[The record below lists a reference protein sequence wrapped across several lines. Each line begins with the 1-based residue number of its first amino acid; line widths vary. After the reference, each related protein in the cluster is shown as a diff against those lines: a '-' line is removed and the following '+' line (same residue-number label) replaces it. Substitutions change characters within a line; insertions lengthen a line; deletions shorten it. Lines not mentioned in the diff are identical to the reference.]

1 MTLIRF
7 VTFLCFLLISPIS
20 FSENQ
25 DKNYQARLQD
35 VMKARKLMD
44 RKRERERDEIKD
56 LAQELAQEI
65 LIIDTHIDTPIQL
78 YIQQDKNGSYEDI
91 TKPSSLHFDFD
102 RAVSGGLNVPFFV
115 IFTPPSAEEKGTSF
129 KMAEELIQ
137 ILESI
142 MNKNPD
148 KFRLVKSPEEI
159 TNDKNIMQVVYG
171 MENGAPIE
179 SKLSN
184 IKLFSD
190 MGINYITLAHSKS
203 NHISDSSY
211 DENKNWGGLSP
222 FGREVVAEMNKQGVM
237 IDISHVSDAAFY
249 EVLRLTKTP
258 VIASHSSLRHFVPG
272 FERNVS
278 DDMLQELA
286 KNEGVIQICFGSE
299 FIAEKKKYP
308 KLVVTVQDVA
318 DHIDRVKNLVGIE
331 HVGIGSDYDGWRN
344 FPVGLEDTSSYPNLI
359 EELLKRNYSKE
370 EIKQIFGGNL
380 LRVWREVKKF
390 SES

>member
-1 MTLIRF
+1 MIILRTITLI
-7 VTFLCFLLISPIS
+7 CFLLISHLS
-20 FSENQ
+20 FTEYR

-44 RKRERERDEIKD
+44 KKRERDKINN
-56 LAQELAQEI
+56 LAQELAQEMI
-65 LIIDTHIDTPIQL
+65 IIDTHLDTPIQL
-78 YIQQDKNGSYEDI
+78 YMQQSKNGFYEDI
-91 TKPSSLHFDFD
+91 TKASSLHFDFD

-115 IFTPPSAEEKGTSF
+115 IFTPPSAEEKGTAF
-129 KMAEELIQ
+129 EMAKDLIQ
-137 ILESI
+137 ILEDI
-142 MNKNPD
+142 MNKHPS

-159 TNDKNIMQVVYG
+159 TNEKGVMQVVYG

-179 SKLSN
+179 NKLSN
-184 IKLFSD
+184 IKVFSD

-211 DENKNWGGLSP
+211 DSNKNWGGLSP
-222 FGREVVAEMNKQGVM
+222 FGRKVVAEMNKQGVM

-249 EVLRLTKTP
+249 EVLKLTKTP

-278 DDMLQELA
+278 DDMLRELA

-299 FIAEKKKYP
+299 FIAEKKKNP
-308 KLVVTVQDVA
+308 NLVVTVKDVA
-318 DHIDRVKNLVGIE
+318 DHIDRVKKLVGID

-344 FPVGLEDTSSYPNLI
+344 FPVGLQDTSTYPNLI
-359 EELLKRNYSKE
+359 KELLNRNYTKE
-370 EIKQIFGGNL
+370 EIEKIFGGNL

>member
-1 MTLIRF
+1 MNIYRILTLIS
-7 VTFLCFLLISPIS
+7 LLAIPHLS
-20 FSENQ
+20 FAEYRDN
-25 DKNYQARLQD
+25 NYQARLQD

-44 RKRERERDEIKD
+44 KKRERDKISD
-56 LAQELAQEI
+56 LAQELAQEMI
-65 LIIDTHIDTPIQL
+65 IIDTHLDTPIQL
-78 YIQQDKNGSYEDI
+78 YMQQDKNGSYEDI
-91 TKPSSLHFDFD
+91 TKKSSLHFDFD

-115 IFTPPSAEEKGTSF
+115 IFTPPSTEEKGTAF
-129 KMAEELIQ
+129 EMAKDLIE
-137 ILESI
+137 ILEDI
-142 MNKNPD
+142 MNKNPG

-159 TNDKNIMQVVYG
+159 TNEKNIMQVVYG

-190 MGINYITLAHSKS
+190 MGVNYITLAHSKS

-222 FGREVVAEMNKQGVM
+222 FGRKVVAEMNKQGVM

-249 EVLRLTKTP
+249 EVLKLTKTP

-278 DDMLQELA
+278 DDMLRELA
-286 KNEGVIQICFGSE
+286 KNGGVIQICFGSE

-308 KLVVTVQDVA
+308 NLVVTVKDVA
-318 DHIDRVKNLVGIE
+318 DHIDRVKKLVGID

-344 FPVGLEDTSSYPNLI
+344 FPVGLEDTSTYPNLI
-359 EELLKRNYSKE
+359 RELLNRDYTKE
-370 EIKQIFGGNL
+370 EIEKVFGGNL

-390 SES
+390 SKS

>member
-1 MTLIRF
+1 MIILRTITLI
-7 VTFLCFLLISPIS
+7 CFLLISHLS
-20 FSENQ
+20 FTEYR

-44 RKRERERDEIKD
+44 KKRERDKIND
-56 LAQELAQEI
+56 LAQELAQEMI
-65 LIIDTHIDTPIQL
+65 IIDTHLDTPIQL
-78 YIQQDKNGSYEDI
+78 YMQQSKNGFYEDI
-91 TKPSSLHFDFD
+91 TKASSLHFDFD

-115 IFTPPSAEEKGTSF
+115 IFTPPSAEEKGTAF
-129 KMAEELIQ
+129 EMAKDLIQ
-137 ILESI
+137 ILEDI
-142 MNKNPD
+142 MNKHPS

-159 TNDKNIMQVVYG
+159 TNEKGVMQVVYG

-184 IKLFSD
+184 IKVFSD

-211 DENKNWGGLSP
+211 DSNKNWGGLSP
-222 FGREVVAEMNKQGVM
+222 FGRKVVAEMNKQGVM

-249 EVLRLTKTP
+249 EVLKLTKTP

-278 DDMLQELA
+278 DDMLRELA

-308 KLVVTVQDVA
+308 NLVVTVKDVA
-318 DHIDRVKNLVGIE
+318 DHIDRVKELVGID

-344 FPVGLEDTSSYPNLI
+344 FPVGLEDTSTYPNLI
-359 EELLKRNYSKE
+359 KELLNRDYTKE
-370 EIKQIFGGNL
+370 EIKKIFGGNL
-380 LRVWREVKKF
+380 LRVWREVKRF

>member
-1 MTLIRF
+1 MIILRTITLI
-7 VTFLCFLLISPIS
+7 CFLLISHLS
-20 FSENQ
+20 FTEYR

-44 RKRERERDEIKD
+44 KKRERDKINN
-56 LAQELAQEI
+56 LAQELAQEMI
-65 LIIDTHIDTPIQL
+65 IIDTHLDTPIQL
-78 YIQQDKNGSYEDI
+78 YMQQSKNGFYEDI
-91 TKPSSLHFDFD
+91 TKTSSLHFDFD

-115 IFTPPSAEEKGTSF
+115 IFTPPSAEEKGTAF
-129 KMAEELIQ
+129 EMAKDLIQ
-137 ILESI
+137 ILEDI
-142 MNKNPD
+142 MNKHPS

-159 TNDKNIMQVVYG
+159 TNEKGVMQVVYG

-184 IKLFSD
+184 IKVFSD

-211 DENKNWGGLSP
+211 DSNKNWGGLSP
-222 FGREVVAEMNKQGVM
+222 FGRKVVAEMNKQGVM

-249 EVLRLTKTP
+249 EVLKLTKTP

-278 DDMLQELA
+278 DDMLRELA

-308 KLVVTVQDVA
+308 NLIVTVKDVA
-318 DHIDRVKNLVGIE
+318 DHIDRVKKLVGID
-331 HVGIGSDYDGWRN
+331 HVGIGPDYDGWRN
-344 FPVGLEDTSSYPNLI
+344 FPIGLEDTSTYPNLI
-359 EELLKRNYSKE
+359 RELLSRNYTKE
-370 EIKQIFGGNL
+370 EIEKVFGGNL

-390 SES
+390 AKS

>member
-1 MTLIRF
+1 MIILRTITLI
-7 VTFLCFLLISPIS
+7 CFLLISHLS
-20 FSENQ
+20 FTEYRE
-25 DKNYQARLQD
+25 KNYQARLQD

-44 RKRERERDEIKD
+44 KKRERDKIND
-56 LAQELAQEI
+56 LAQELAQEMI
-65 LIIDTHIDTPIQL
+65 IIDTHLDTPIQL
-78 YIQQDKNGSYEDI
+78 YMQQSKNGFYEDI
-91 TKPSSLHFDFD
+91 TKASSLHFDFD

-115 IFTPPSAEEKGTSF
+115 IFTPPSAEEKGTAF
-129 KMAEELIQ
+129 EMAKDLIQ
-137 ILESI
+137 ILEDI
-142 MNKNPD
+142 MNKHPS

-159 TNDKNIMQVVYG
+159 TNEKGVMQVVYG

-179 SKLSN
+179 NKLSN
-184 IKLFSD
+184 IKVFSD

-211 DENKNWGGLSP
+211 DSNKNWGGLSP
-222 FGREVVAEMNKQGVM
+222 FGRKVVAEMNKQGVM

-249 EVLRLTKTP
+249 EVLKLTKTP

-278 DDMLQELA
+278 DDMLRELA

-299 FIAEKKKYP
+299 FIAEKKKNP
-308 KLVVTVQDVA
+308 NLVVTVKDVA
-318 DHIDRVKNLVGIE
+318 DHIDRVKKLVGID

-344 FPVGLEDTSSYPNLI
+344 FPVGLEDTSTYPNLI
-359 EELLKRNYSKE
+359 KELLNRNYTKE
-370 EIKQIFGGNL
+370 EIEKIFGGNL

>member
-1 MTLIRF
+1 MTLLK
-7 VTFLCFLLISPIS
+7 FLTVICFLLIPPLS
-20 FSENQ
+20 FTENQ

-44 RKRERERDEIKD
+44 KKRQRDEIKD

-65 LIIDTHIDTPIQL
+65 IIIDTHLDTPIQL
-78 YIQQDKNGSYEDI
+78 YMQQDKNGTYEDI
-91 TKPSSLHFDFD
+91 TKKTSLHFDYE
-102 RAVSGGLNVPFFV
+102 RALSGGLNVPFFV
-115 IFTPPSAEEKGTSF
+115 IFTPPSAEDKGTAF
-129 KMAEELIQ
+129 KMANEIIQ
-137 ILESI
+137 ILEDIKKKSP
-142 MNKNPD
+142 N
-148 KFRLVKSPEEI
+148 KFRLVKSPDEI
-159 TNDKNIMQVVYG
+159 TNNKSVMQIVYG

-184 IKLFSD
+184 IELFSD
-190 MGINYITLAHSKS
+190 MGVSYITLAHSKS

-278 DDMLQELA
+278 DDMLKELA
-286 KNEGVIQICFGSE
+286 KNGGVIQICFGSE
-299 FIAEKKKYP
+299 FIAEKRKYP
-308 KLVVTVQDVA
+308 DLVVTVEDVA
-318 DHIDRVKNLVGIE
+318 DHIDRVKQLVGIDY
-331 HVGIGSDYDGWRN
+331 VGIGSDYDGWRN
-344 FPVGLEDTSSYPNLI
+344 FPVGLEDTSTYPNLI
-359 EELLKRNYSKE
+359 EELLKRNYTKE
-370 EIKQIFGGNL
+370 EIKKVFGENL
-380 LRVWREVKKF
+380 LRVWRAVENYSKP
-390 SES
+390 

>member
-1 MTLIRF
+1 MIILRTITLI
-7 VTFLCFLLISPIS
+7 CFLLISHLS
-20 FSENQ
+20 FTEYR

-44 RKRERERDEIKD
+44 KKRERDKINN
-56 LAQELAQEI
+56 LAQELAQEMI
-65 LIIDTHIDTPIQL
+65 IIDTHLDTPIQL
-78 YIQQDKNGSYEDI
+78 YMQQSKNGFYEDI
-91 TKPSSLHFDFD
+91 TKTSSLHFDFD

-115 IFTPPSAEEKGTSF
+115 IFTPPSAEEKGTAF
-129 KMAEELIQ
+129 EMAKDLIK
-137 ILESI
+137 ILEDI
-142 MNKNPD
+142 MNKHPS

-159 TNDKNIMQVVYG
+159 TNEKGVMQVVYG

-184 IKLFSD
+184 IKVFSD

-211 DENKNWGGLSP
+211 DSNKNWGGLSP
-222 FGREVVAEMNKQGVM
+222 FGRKVVAEMNKQGVM

-249 EVLRLTKTP
+249 EVLKLSKTP

-278 DDMLQELA
+278 DDMLRELA

-308 KLVVTVQDVA
+308 NLVVTVKDVA
-318 DHIDRVKNLVGIE
+318 DHIDRVKELVGID

-344 FPVGLEDTSSYPNLI
+344 FPVGLEDTSTYPNLI
-359 EELLKRNYSKE
+359 KELLNRDYTKE
-370 EIKQIFGGNL
+370 EIKKIFGGNL
-380 LRVWREVKKF
+380 LRVWREVKRF

>member
-1 MTLIRF
+1 MIILRTITLI
-7 VTFLCFLLISPIS
+7 CFLLISHLS
-20 FSENQ
+20 FTEYR

-44 RKRERERDEIKD
+44 KKRERDKINN
-56 LAQELAQEI
+56 LAQELAQEMI
-65 LIIDTHIDTPIQL
+65 IIDTHLDTPIQL
-78 YIQQDKNGSYEDI
+78 YMQQSKNGFYEDI
-91 TKPSSLHFDFD
+91 TKASSLHFDFD
-102 RAVSGGLNVPFFV
+102 RAVSGGLNIPFFV
-115 IFTPPSAEEKGTSF
+115 IFTPPSAEEKGTAF
-129 KMAEELIQ
+129 EMAKDLIK
-137 ILESI
+137 ILEDI
-142 MNKNPD
+142 MNKHPS

-159 TNDKNIMQVVYG
+159 TNEKGVMQVVYG

-184 IKLFSD
+184 IKVFSD

-211 DENKNWGGLSP
+211 DSNKNWGGLSP
-222 FGREVVAEMNKQGVM
+222 FGRKVVAEMNKQGVM

-249 EVLRLTKTP
+249 EVLKLTKTP

-278 DDMLQELA
+278 DDMLRELA

-308 KLVVTVQDVA
+308 NLVVTVKDVA
-318 DHIDRVKNLVGIE
+318 DHIDRVKELVGID

-344 FPVGLEDTSSYPNLI
+344 FPVGLEDTSTYPNLI
-359 EELLKRNYSKE
+359 KELLNRDYTKE
-370 EIKQIFGGNL
+370 EIKKIFGGNL
-380 LRVWREVKKF
+380 LRVWREVKRF

>member
-1 MTLIRF
+1 MIILRTITLI
-7 VTFLCFLLISPIS
+7 CFLLISHLS
-20 FSENQ
+20 FTEYR

-44 RKRERERDEIKD
+44 KKRERDKINN
-56 LAQELAQEI
+56 LAQELAQEMI
-65 LIIDTHIDTPIQL
+65 IIDTHLDTPIQL
-78 YIQQDKNGSYEDI
+78 YMQQSKNGFYEDI
-91 TKPSSLHFDFD
+91 TKASSLHFDFD

-115 IFTPPSAEEKGTSF
+115 IFTPPSAEEKGTAF
-129 KMAEELIQ
+129 EMAKDLIQ
-137 ILESI
+137 ILEDI
-142 MNKNPD
+142 MNKHPS

-159 TNDKNIMQVVYG
+159 TNEKGVMQVVYG

-184 IKLFSD
+184 IKVFSD

-211 DENKNWGGLSP
+211 DSNKNWGGLSP
-222 FGREVVAEMNKQGVM
+222 FGRKVVAEMNKQGVM

-249 EVLRLTKTP
+249 EVLKLTKTP

-278 DDMLQELA
+278 DDMLRELA

-308 KLVVTVQDVA
+308 NLIVTVKDVA
-318 DHIDRVKNLVGIE
+318 DHIDRVKKLVGID

-344 FPVGLEDTSSYPNLI
+344 FPVGLEDTSTYPNLI
-359 EELLKRNYSKE
+359 KELLNRNYTKE
-370 EIKQIFGGNL
+370 EIEKIFGGNL

>member
-1 MTLIRF
+1 
-7 VTFLCFLLISPIS
+7 
-20 FSENQ
+20 
-25 DKNYQARLQD
+25 
-35 VMKARKLMD
+35 
-44 RKRERERDEIKD
+44 
-56 LAQELAQEI
+56 
-65 LIIDTHIDTPIQL
+65 
-78 YIQQDKNGSYEDI
+78 
-91 TKPSSLHFDFD
+91 
-102 RAVSGGLNVPFFV
+102 
-115 IFTPPSAEEKGTSF
+115 
-129 KMAEELIQ
+129 
-137 ILESI
+137 
-142 MNKNPD
+142 
-148 KFRLVKSPEEI
+148 
-159 TNDKNIMQVVYG
+159 MQVVYG

-249 EVLRLTKTP
+249 EVLSLTKTP

-278 DDMLQELA
+278 DDMLRELA

-308 KLVVTVQDVA
+308 KLVVTIQDVA
-318 DHIDRVKNLVGIE
+318 DHIDRVKNLVGVD

-344 FPVGLEDTSSYPNLI
+344 FPIGLEDTSTYPNLI
-359 EELLKRNYSKE
+359 EELLKRNYSIE

-380 LRVWREVKKF
+380 LRVWREVKKY

>member
-1 MTLIRF
+1 MIILRTITLI
-7 VTFLCFLLISPIS
+7 CFLLISHLS
-20 FSENQ
+20 FTEYR

-44 RKRERERDEIKD
+44 KKRERDKINN
-56 LAQELAQEI
+56 LAQELAQEMI
-65 LIIDTHIDTPIQL
+65 IIDTHLDTPIQL
-78 YIQQDKNGSYEDI
+78 YMQQSKNGFYEDI
-91 TKPSSLHFDFD
+91 TKTSSLHFDFD

-115 IFTPPSAEEKGTSF
+115 IFTPPSAEEKGTAF
-129 KMAEELIQ
+129 EMAKDLIQ
-137 ILESI
+137 ILEDVMDKHPS
-142 MNKNPD
+142 

-159 TNDKNIMQVVYG
+159 TNEKGVMQVVYG

-184 IKLFSD
+184 IKVFSD

-211 DENKNWGGLSP
+211 DSNKNWGGLSP
-222 FGREVVAEMNKQGVM
+222 FGRKVVAEMNKQGVM

-249 EVLRLTKTP
+249 EVLKLTKTP

-278 DDMLQELA
+278 DDMLRELA

-308 KLVVTVQDVA
+308 NLIVTVKDVA
-318 DHIDRVKNLVGIE
+318 DHIDRVKKVVGID

-344 FPVGLEDTSSYPNLI
+344 FPVGLEDTSTYPNLI
-359 EELLKRNYSKE
+359 KELLNRNYTKE
-370 EIKQIFGGNL
+370 EIEKIFGGNL

>member
-1 MTLIRF
+1 MIILRTITLI
-7 VTFLCFLLISPIS
+7 CFLLISHLS
-20 FSENQ
+20 FTEYR

-44 RKRERERDEIKD
+44 KKRERDKINN
-56 LAQELAQEI
+56 LAQELAQEMI
-65 LIIDTHIDTPIQL
+65 IIDTHLDTPIQL
-78 YIQQDKNGSYEDI
+78 YMQQSKNGFYEDI
-91 TKPSSLHFDFD
+91 TKTSSLHFDFD

-115 IFTPPSAEEKGTSF
+115 IFTPPSAEEKGTAF
-129 KMAEELIQ
+129 EMAKDLIQ
-137 ILESI
+137 ILEDI
-142 MNKNPD
+142 MNKHPS

-159 TNDKNIMQVVYG
+159 TNEKGVMQVVYG

-184 IKLFSD
+184 IKVFSD

-211 DENKNWGGLSP
+211 DSNKNWGGLSP
-222 FGREVVAEMNKQGVM
+222 FGRKVVAEMNKQGVM

-249 EVLRLTKTP
+249 EVLKLTKTP

-278 DDMLQELA
+278 DDMLRELA

-308 KLVVTVQDVA
+308 NLVVTVKDVA
-318 DHIDRVKNLVGIE
+318 DHIDRVKELVGID

-344 FPVGLEDTSSYPNLI
+344 FPVGLEDTSTYPNLI
-359 EELLKRNYSKE
+359 KELLNRDYTKE
-370 EIKQIFGGNL
+370 EIKKIFGGNL
-380 LRVWREVKKF
+380 LRVWREVKRF

>member
-1 MTLIRF
+1 MIILRTITLI
-7 VTFLCFLLISPIS
+7 CFLLISHLS
-20 FSENQ
+20 FTEYR

-44 RKRERERDEIKD
+44 KKRERDKIND
-56 LAQELAQEI
+56 LAQELAQEMI
-65 LIIDTHIDTPIQL
+65 IIDTHLDTPIQL
-78 YIQQDKNGSYEDI
+78 YMQQSKNGFYEDI
-91 TKPSSLHFDFD
+91 TKASSLHFDFD

-115 IFTPPSAEEKGTSF
+115 IFTPPSAEEKGTAF
-129 KMAEELIQ
+129 EMAKDLIQ
-137 ILESI
+137 ILEDI
-142 MNKNPD
+142 MNKHPS

-159 TNDKNIMQVVYG
+159 TDEKGVMQVVYG

-179 SKLSN
+179 NKLSN
-184 IKLFSD
+184 IKVFSD

-211 DENKNWGGLSP
+211 DSNKNWGGLSP
-222 FGREVVAEMNKQGVM
+222 FGRKVVAEMNKQGVM

-249 EVLRLTKTP
+249 EVLKLTKTP

-278 DDMLQELA
+278 DDMLRELA

-299 FIAEKKKYP
+299 FIAEKKKNP
-308 KLVVTVQDVA
+308 NLVVTVKDVA
-318 DHIDRVKNLVGIE
+318 DHIDRVKKLVGID

-344 FPVGLEDTSSYPNLI
+344 FPVGLEDTSTYPNLI
-359 EELLKRNYSKE
+359 KELLNRNYTKE
-370 EIKQIFGGNL
+370 EIEKIFGGNL

>member
-1 MTLIRF
+1 MIILRTITLI
-7 VTFLCFLLISPIS
+7 CFLLISHLS
-20 FSENQ
+20 FTEYR

-44 RKRERERDEIKD
+44 KKRERDKIND
-56 LAQELAQEI
+56 LAQELAQEMI
-65 LIIDTHIDTPIQL
+65 IIDTHLDTPIQL
-78 YIQQDKNGSYEDI
+78 YMQQSKNGFYEDI
-91 TKPSSLHFDFD
+91 TKASSLHFDFD

-115 IFTPPSAEEKGTSF
+115 IFTPPSAEEKGTAF
-129 KMAEELIQ
+129 EMAKDLIQ
-137 ILESI
+137 ILEDI
-142 MNKNPD
+142 MNKHPS

-159 TNDKNIMQVVYG
+159 TNEKGVMQVVYG

-179 SKLSN
+179 NKLSN
-184 IKLFSD
+184 IKVFSD

-211 DENKNWGGLSP
+211 DSNKNWGGLSP
-222 FGREVVAEMNKQGVM
+222 FGRKVVAEMNKQGVM

-249 EVLRLTKTP
+249 EVLKLTKTP

-278 DDMLQELA
+278 DDMLRELA

-308 KLVVTVQDVA
+308 NLIVTVKDVA
-318 DHIDRVKNLVGIE
+318 DHIDRVKELVGID

-344 FPVGLEDTSSYPNLI
+344 FPVGLEDTSTYPNLI
-359 EELLKRNYSKE
+359 KELLNRNYTKE
-370 EIKQIFGGNL
+370 EIEKIFGGNL

>member
-1 MTLIRF
+1 MNIYRILTLIS
-7 VTFLCFLLISPIS
+7 LLAIPHLS
-20 FSENQ
+20 FAEYRDN
-25 DKNYQARLQD
+25 NYQARLQD

-44 RKRERERDEIKD
+44 KKRERDKISD
-56 LAQELAQEI
+56 LAQELAQEMI
-65 LIIDTHIDTPIQL
+65 IIDTHLDTPIQL
-78 YIQQDKNGSYEDI
+78 YMQQDKNGSYEDI
-91 TKPSSLHFDFD
+91 TKKSSLHFDFD

-115 IFTPPSAEEKGTSF
+115 IFTPPSAEEKGTAF
-129 KMAEELIQ
+129 EMAKDLIE
-137 ILESI
+137 ILEDI
-142 MNKNPD
+142 MNKNPG

-159 TNDKNIMQVVYG
+159 TNEKNIMQVVYG

-222 FGREVVAEMNKQGVM
+222 FGRKVVAEMNKQGVM

-249 EVLRLTKTP
+249 EVLKLTKTP

-278 DDMLQELA
+278 DDMLRGLA
-286 KNEGVIQICFGSE
+286 KNGGVIQICFGSE

-308 KLVVTVQDVA
+308 NLVVTVKDVA
-318 DHIDRVKNLVGIE
+318 DHIDRVKKLVGID

-344 FPVGLEDTSSYPNLI
+344 FPVGLEDTSTYPNLI
-359 EELLKRNYSKE
+359 RELLNRDYTKE
-370 EIKQIFGGNL
+370 EIEKVFGGNL

-390 SES
+390 SKS

>member
-1 MTLIRF
+1 MNIYRILTLIS
-7 VTFLCFLLISPIS
+7 LLVIPHLS
-20 FSENQ
+20 FAEYRDN
-25 DKNYQARLQD
+25 NYQARLQD

-44 RKRERERDEIKD
+44 KKRERDKLNN
-56 LAQELAQEI
+56 LAQELAQEMI
-65 LIIDTHIDTPIQL
+65 IIDTHLDTPIQL
-78 YIQQDKNGSYEDI
+78 YIQQDKNGFYEDI
-91 TKPSSLHFDFD
+91 TKKSSLHFDFD

-115 IFTPPSAEEKGTSF
+115 IFTPPSAEEKGTAF
-129 KMAEELIQ
+129 EMAKDLIK
-137 ILESI
+137 ILEDI
-142 MNKNPD
+142 MNKNPG

-159 TNDKNIMQVVYG
+159 TNEKNIMQVVYG

-222 FGREVVAEMNKQGVM
+222 FGRKVVTEMNKQGVM

-278 DDMLQELA
+278 DDMLRELA
-286 KNEGVIQICFGSE
+286 KNGGVIQICFGSE

-308 KLVVTVQDVA
+308 NLVVTVKDVA
-318 DHIDRVKNLVGIE
+318 DHIDRVKKLVGID

-344 FPVGLEDTSSYPNLI
+344 FPVGLEDTSTYPNLI
-359 EELLKRNYSKE
+359 KELLNRDYTKD
-370 EIKQIFGGNL
+370 EIEKVFGGNL

>member
-1 MTLIRF
+1 MIILRTITLI
-7 VTFLCFLLISPIS
+7 CFLLISHLS
-20 FSENQ
+20 FTEYR

-44 RKRERERDEIKD
+44 KKRERDKIND
-56 LAQELAQEI
+56 LAQELAQEMI
-65 LIIDTHIDTPIQL
+65 IIDTHLDTPIQL
-78 YIQQDKNGSYEDI
+78 YMQQSKNGFYEDI
-91 TKPSSLHFDFD
+91 TKASSLHFDFD

-115 IFTPPSAEEKGTSF
+115 IFTPPSAEEKGTAF
-129 KMAEELIQ
+129 EMAKDLIQ
-137 ILESI
+137 ILEDI
-142 MNKNPD
+142 MNKHPS

-159 TNDKNIMQVVYG
+159 TNEKGVMQVVYG

-184 IKLFSD
+184 IKVFSD

-211 DENKNWGGLSP
+211 DSNKNWGGLSP
-222 FGREVVAEMNKQGVM
+222 FGRKVVAEMNKQGVM

-249 EVLRLTKTP
+249 EVLKLTKTP

-278 DDMLQELA
+278 DDMLRELA

-308 KLVVTVQDVA
+308 NLIVTVKDVA
-318 DHIDRVKNLVGIE
+318 DHIDRVKKLVGID

-344 FPVGLEDTSSYPNLI
+344 FPVGLEDTSTYPNLI
-359 EELLKRNYSKE
+359 KELLNRNYTKE
-370 EIKQIFGGNL
+370 EIEKIFGGNL

>member
-1 MTLIRF
+1 MNMIKFFTLIS
-7 VTFLCFLLISPIS
+7 FLLISPVS
-20 FSENQ
+20 FSDYQ
-25 DKNYQARLQD
+25 DKNYQARLQE

-44 RKRERERDEIKD
+44 KKRERDKVKD
-56 LAQELAQEI
+56 LARELAQEI
-65 LIIDTHIDTPIQL
+65 LIIDTHLDTPIQL
-78 YIQQDKNGSYEDI
+78 YMQQNKNGSYEDI
-91 TKPSSLHFDFD
+91 TKASSLHFDFN

-115 IFTPPSAEEKGTSF
+115 IFTPPSAEEKGTAF
-129 KMAEELIQ
+129 KMAKDIIQ
-137 ILESI
+137 ILEEV

-148 KFRLVKSPEEI
+148 KFRLVKSPDEI
-159 TNDKNIMQVVYG
+159 SNDKDIMQVVYG

-179 SKLSN
+179 RKLSN

-190 MGINYITLAHSKS
+190 MGISYITLAHSKS

-249 EVLRLTKTP
+249 EVLRLSKTP

-278 DDMLQELA
+278 DDMLRELA

-308 KLVVTVQDVA
+308 NLVVTVKDVA
-318 DHIDRVKNLVGIE
+318 DHIDRVKRLVGID

-344 FPVGLEDTSSYPNLI
+344 FPVGLEDTSTYPNLI
-359 EELLKRNYSKE
+359 KELLNRNYTKE
-370 EIKQIFGGNL
+370 EIKKIFGGNL

>member
-1 MTLIRF
+1 MIILRTITLI
-7 VTFLCFLLISPIS
+7 CFLLISHLS
-20 FSENQ
+20 FTEYR

-35 VMKARKLMD
+35 VMKARKLMHK
-44 RKRERERDEIKD
+44 KRERDKIND
-56 LAQELAQEI
+56 LAQELAQEMI
-65 LIIDTHIDTPIQL
+65 IIDTHLDTPIQL
-78 YIQQDKNGSYEDI
+78 YMQQSKNGFYEDI
-91 TKPSSLHFDFD
+91 TKASSLHFDFD

-115 IFTPPSAEEKGTSF
+115 IFTPPSAEEKGTAF
-129 KMAEELIQ
+129 EMAKDLIQ
-137 ILESI
+137 ILEDI
-142 MNKNPD
+142 MDKHPS

-159 TNDKNIMQVVYG
+159 TNEKGVMQVVYG

-184 IKLFSD
+184 IKVFSD

-211 DENKNWGGLSP
+211 DSNKNWGGLSP
-222 FGREVVAEMNKQGVM
+222 FGRKVVAEMNKQGVM

-249 EVLRLTKTP
+249 EVLKLTKTP

-278 DDMLQELA
+278 DDMLRELA

-308 KLVVTVQDVA
+308 NLVVTVKDVA
-318 DHIDRVKNLVGIE
+318 DHIDRVKKLVGID

-344 FPVGLEDTSSYPNLI
+344 FPVGLEDTSTYPNLI
-359 EELLKRNYSKE
+359 KELLNRNYTKE
-370 EIKQIFGGNL
+370 EIEKIFGGNL

>member
-1 MTLIRF
+1 MIILRTITLIF
-7 VTFLCFLLISPIS
+7 FLLISYLS
-20 FSENQ
+20 FTEYR

-44 RKRERERDEIKD
+44 KKRERDKIND
-56 LAQELAQEI
+56 LAQELAQEMI
-65 LIIDTHIDTPIQL
+65 IIDTHLDTPIQL
-78 YIQQDKNGSYEDI
+78 YMQQSKNGFYEDI
-91 TKPSSLHFDFD
+91 TKTSSLHFDFD

-115 IFTPPSAEEKGTSF
+115 IFTPPSAEEKGTAF
-129 KMAEELIQ
+129 EMAKDLIQ
-137 ILESI
+137 ILEDI
-142 MNKNPD
+142 MNKHPS

-159 TNDKNIMQVVYG
+159 TNEKGVMQVVYG

-184 IKLFSD
+184 IKVFSD

-211 DENKNWGGLSP
+211 DSNKNWGGLSP
-222 FGREVVAEMNKQGVM
+222 FGRKVVAEMNKQGVM

-249 EVLRLTKTP
+249 EVLKLTKTP

-278 DDMLQELA
+278 DDMLRELA

-308 KLVVTVQDVA
+308 NLVVTVKDVA
-318 DHIDRVKNLVGIE
+318 DHIDRVKKLVGID

-344 FPVGLEDTSSYPNLI
+344 FPVGLEDTSTYPNLI
-359 EELLKRNYSKE
+359 KELLNRNYTKE
-370 EIKQIFGGNL
+370 EIEKIFGGNL

>member
-1 MTLIRF
+1 MIILRTITLI
-7 VTFLCFLLISPIS
+7 CFLLISHLS
-20 FSENQ
+20 FTEYR

-44 RKRERERDEIKD
+44 KKRERDKINN
-56 LAQELAQEI
+56 LAQELAQEMI
-65 LIIDTHIDTPIQL
+65 IIDTHLDTPIQL
-78 YIQQDKNGSYEDI
+78 YMQQSKNGFYEDI
-91 TKPSSLHFDFD
+91 TKASSLHFDFD

-115 IFTPPSAEEKGTSF
+115 IFTPPSAEEKGTAF
-129 KMAEELIQ
+129 EMAKDLIK
-137 ILESI
+137 ILEDI
-142 MNKNPD
+142 MNKHPS

-159 TNDKNIMQVVYG
+159 TNEKGVMQVVYG

-184 IKLFSD
+184 IKVFSD

-211 DENKNWGGLSP
+211 DSNKNWGGLSP
-222 FGREVVAEMNKQGVM
+222 FGRKVVAEMNKQGVM

-249 EVLRLTKTP
+249 EVLKLTKTP

-278 DDMLQELA
+278 DDMLRELA

-308 KLVVTVQDVA
+308 NLVVTVKDVA
-318 DHIDRVKNLVGIE
+318 DHIDRVKKLVGID

-344 FPVGLEDTSSYPNLI
+344 FPVGLEDTSTYPNLI
-359 EELLKRNYSKE
+359 KELLNRNYTKE
-370 EIKQIFGGNL
+370 EIEKIFGGNL

>member
-1 MTLIRF
+1 MIILRTITLI
-7 VTFLCFLLISPIS
+7 CFLLISHLS
-20 FSENQ
+20 FTEYR

-44 RKRERERDEIKD
+44 KKRERDKINNLAQD
-56 LAQELAQEI
+56 LAQEMI
-65 LIIDTHIDTPIQL
+65 IIDTHLDTPIQL
-78 YIQQDKNGSYEDI
+78 YMQQSKNGFYEDI
-91 TKPSSLHFDFD
+91 TKASSLHFDFD

-115 IFTPPSAEEKGTSF
+115 IFTPPSAEEKGTAF
-129 KMAEELIQ
+129 EMAKDLIK
-137 ILESI
+137 ILEDI
-142 MNKNPD
+142 MNKHPS

-159 TNDKNIMQVVYG
+159 TNEKGVMQVVYG

-184 IKLFSD
+184 IKVFSD

-211 DENKNWGGLSP
+211 DSNKNWGGLSP
-222 FGREVVAEMNKQGVM
+222 FGRKVVAEMNKQGVM

-249 EVLRLTKTP
+249 EVLKLTKTP

-278 DDMLQELA
+278 DDMLRELA

-308 KLVVTVQDVA
+308 NLIVTVKDVA
-318 DHIDRVKNLVGIE
+318 DHIDRVKELVGID

-344 FPVGLEDTSSYPNLI
+344 FPVGLEDTSTYPNLI
-359 EELLKRNYSKE
+359 KELLNRNYTKE
-370 EIKQIFGGNL
+370 EIEKIFGGNL

>member
-1 MTLIRF
+1 MIILRTITLI
-7 VTFLCFLLISPIS
+7 CFLLISHLS
-20 FSENQ
+20 FTEYR

-44 RKRERERDEIKD
+44 KKRERDKINN
-56 LAQELAQEI
+56 LAQELAQEMI
-65 LIIDTHIDTPIQL
+65 IIDTHLDTPIQL
-78 YIQQDKNGSYEDI
+78 YMQQSKNGFYEDI
-91 TKPSSLHFDFD
+91 TKASSLHFDFD

-115 IFTPPSAEEKGTSF
+115 IFTPPSAEEKGTAF
-129 KMAEELIQ
+129 EMAKDLIQ
-137 ILESI
+137 ILEDI
-142 MNKNPD
+142 MNKHPS

-159 TNDKNIMQVVYG
+159 TNEKGVMQVVYG

-184 IKLFSD
+184 IKVFSD

-211 DENKNWGGLSP
+211 DSNKNWGGLSP
-222 FGREVVAEMNKQGVM
+222 FGRKVVAEMNKQGVM

-249 EVLRLTKTP
+249 EVLKLTKTP

-278 DDMLQELA
+278 DDMLRELA

-308 KLVVTVQDVA
+308 NLVVTVKDVA
-318 DHIDRVKNLVGIE
+318 DHIDRVKELVGID

-344 FPVGLEDTSSYPNLI
+344 FPVGLEDTSTYPNLI
-359 EELLKRNYSKE
+359 KELLNRDYTKE
-370 EIKQIFGGNL
+370 EIKKIFGGNL
-380 LRVWREVKKF
+380 LRVWREVKRF

>member
-1 MTLIRF
+1 MNIYRILTLIS
-7 VTFLCFLLISPIS
+7 LLVIPHLS
-20 FSENQ
+20 FAEYR
-25 DKNYQARLQD
+25 DINYQARLQD

-44 RKRERERDEIKD
+44 KKRERDKIND
-56 LAQELAQEI
+56 LAQELAQEMV
-65 LIIDTHIDTPIQL
+65 IIDTHLDTPIQL
-78 YIQQDKNGSYEDI
+78 YMQQDKNGFYEDI
-91 TKPSSLHFDFD
+91 TKKSSLHFDFD

-115 IFTPPSAEEKGTSF
+115 IFTPPSAEEKGTAF
-129 KMAEELIQ
+129 EMAKDLIK
-137 ILESI
+137 ILEDI
-142 MNKNPD
+142 MNKNPG

-159 TNDKNIMQVVYG
+159 TNEKNIMQVVYG

-222 FGREVVAEMNKQGVM
+222 FGRKVVAEMNKQGVM

-249 EVLRLTKTP
+249 EVLKLTKTP

-278 DDMLQELA
+278 DDMLRGLA
-286 KNEGVIQICFGSE
+286 KNGGVIQICFGSE

-308 KLVVTVQDVA
+308 NLVVTVKDVA
-318 DHIDRVKNLVGIE
+318 DHIDRVKELVGID

-344 FPVGLEDTSSYPNLI
+344 FPVGLEDTSTYPNLI
-359 EELLKRNYSKE
+359 RELLNRDYTKE
-370 EIKQIFGGNL
+370 EIEKVFGGNL

-390 SES
+390 SKS

>member
-1 MTLIRF
+1 MIILRTITLI
-7 VTFLCFLLISPIS
+7 CFLLISHLS
-20 FSENQ
+20 FTEYR

-44 RKRERERDEIKD
+44 KKRERDKINN
-56 LAQELAQEI
+56 LAQELAQEMI
-65 LIIDTHIDTPIQL
+65 IIDTHLDTPIQL
-78 YIQQDKNGSYEDI
+78 YMQQSKNGFYEDI
-91 TKPSSLHFDFD
+91 TKTSSLHFDFD

-115 IFTPPSAEEKGTSF
+115 IFTPPSAEEKGTAF
-129 KMAEELIQ
+129 EMAKDLIQ
-137 ILESI
+137 ILEDI
-142 MNKNPD
+142 MNKHPS

-159 TNDKNIMQVVYG
+159 TNEKGVMQVVYG

-184 IKLFSD
+184 IKVFSD

-211 DENKNWGGLSP
+211 DSNKNWGGLSP
-222 FGREVVAEMNKQGVM
+222 FGRKVVAEMNKQGVM

-249 EVLRLTKTP
+249 EVLKLTKTP

-278 DDMLQELA
+278 DDMLRELA

-308 KLVVTVQDVA
+308 NLIVTVKDVA
-318 DHIDRVKNLVGIE
+318 DHIDRVKKLVGID

-344 FPVGLEDTSSYPNLI
+344 FPVGLEDTSTYPNLI
-359 EELLKRNYSKE
+359 KELLNRNYTKE
-370 EIKQIFGGNL
+370 EIEKIFGGNL

>member
-1 MTLIRF
+1 MNIYRILTLIS
-7 VTFLCFLLISPIS
+7 LLVIPHLS
-20 FSENQ
+20 FAEYRDN
-25 DKNYQARLQD
+25 NYQARLQD

-44 RKRERERDEIKD
+44 KKRERDKIND
-56 LAQELAQEI
+56 LAQELAQEMI
-65 LIIDTHIDTPIQL
+65 IIDTHLDTPIQL
-78 YIQQDKNGSYEDI
+78 YMQQDKNGSYEDI
-91 TKPSSLHFDFD
+91 TKKSSLHFDFD

-115 IFTPPSAEEKGTSF
+115 IFTPPSAEEKGTAF
-129 KMAEELIQ
+129 EMAKDLIK
-137 ILESI
+137 ILEDI
-142 MNKNPD
+142 MNKNPG

-159 TNDKNIMQVVYG
+159 TNEKNIMQVVYG

-222 FGREVVAEMNKQGVM
+222 FGRKVVAEMNKQGVM

-249 EVLRLTKTP
+249 EVLKLTKTP

-278 DDMLQELA
+278 DDMLRELA
-286 KNEGVIQICFGSE
+286 KNGGVIQICFGSE
-299 FIAEKKKYP
+299 FVAEKKKYP
-308 KLVVTVQDVA
+308 NLVVTVKDVA
-318 DHIDRVKNLVGIE
+318 DHIDRVKKLVGID

-344 FPVGLEDTSSYPNLI
+344 FPVGLEDTSTYPNLI
-359 EELLKRNYSKE
+359 RELLNRDYTKE
-370 EIKQIFGGNL
+370 EIEKVFGGNL

-390 SES
+390 SKS

>member
-1 MTLIRF
+1 MNIYRILTLIS
-7 VTFLCFLLISPIS
+7 LLAIPHLS
-20 FSENQ
+20 FAEYRDN
-25 DKNYQARLQD
+25 NYQARLQD

-44 RKRERERDEIKD
+44 KKRERDKIND
-56 LAQELAQEI
+56 LAQELAQEMT
-65 LIIDTHIDTPIQL
+65 IIDTHLDTPIQL
-78 YIQQDKNGSYEDI
+78 YMQQDKNGSYEDI
-91 TKPSSLHFDFD
+91 TKKSSLHFDFD

-115 IFTPPSAEEKGTSF
+115 IFTPPSAEEKGTAF
-129 KMAEELIQ
+129 EMAKDLIK
-137 ILESI
+137 ILEDI
-142 MNKNPD
+142 MNKNPR

-159 TNDKNIMQVVYG
+159 TNEKNIMQVVYG

-190 MGINYITLAHSKS
+190 MGVNYITLAHSKS

-222 FGREVVAEMNKQGVM
+222 FGRKVVAEMNKQGVM

-249 EVLRLTKTP
+249 EVLKLTKTP

-278 DDMLQELA
+278 DDMLRELA
-286 KNEGVIQICFGSE
+286 KNGGVIQICFGSE

-308 KLVVTVQDVA
+308 NLVVTVKDVA
-318 DHIDRVKNLVGIE
+318 DHIDRVKKLVGID

-344 FPVGLEDTSSYPNLI
+344 FPVGLEDTSTYPNLI
-359 EELLKRNYSKE
+359 RELLSRNYTKE
-370 EIKQIFGGNL
+370 EIEKVFGGNL

-390 SES
+390 SKS

>member
-1 MTLIRF
+1 MNIYKILTLIS
-7 VTFLCFLLISPIS
+7 LLVIPHLS
-20 FSENQ
+20 FAEYRDN
-25 DKNYQARLQD
+25 NYQARLQD

-44 RKRERERDEIKD
+44 KKRERDKIND
-56 LAQELAQEI
+56 LAQELAQEMV
-65 LIIDTHIDTPIQL
+65 IIDTHLDTPIQL
-78 YIQQDKNGSYEDI
+78 YMQQDKNGFYEDI
-91 TKPSSLHFDFD
+91 TKKSSLHFDFD

-115 IFTPPSAEEKGTSF
+115 IFTPPSAEEKGTAF
-129 KMAEELIQ
+129 EMAKDLIK
-137 ILESI
+137 ILEDI
-142 MNKNPD
+142 MNKNPG

-159 TNDKNIMQVVYG
+159 TNEKNIMQVVYG

-222 FGREVVAEMNKQGVM
+222 FGRKVVAEMNKQGVM

-278 DDMLQELA
+278 DDMLRELA
-286 KNEGVIQICFGSE
+286 KNRGVIQICFGSE

-308 KLVVTVQDVA
+308 NLVVTVKDVA
-318 DHIDRVKNLVGIE
+318 DHIDRVKKLVGID

-344 FPVGLEDTSSYPNLI
+344 FPVGLEDTSTYPNLI
-359 EELLKRNYSKE
+359 RELLNRDYTKE
-370 EIKQIFGGNL
+370 EIEKVFGGNL

-390 SES
+390 SKS

>member
-1 MTLIRF
+1 MIILRTITLI
-7 VTFLCFLLISPIS
+7 CFLLISHLS
-20 FSENQ
+20 FTEYR

-44 RKRERERDEIKD
+44 KKRERDKINN
-56 LAQELAQEI
+56 LAQELAQEMI
-65 LIIDTHIDTPIQL
+65 IIDTHLDTPIQL
-78 YIQQDKNGSYEDI
+78 YMQQSKNGFYEDI
-91 TKPSSLHFDFD
+91 TKTSSLHFDFD

-115 IFTPPSAEEKGTSF
+115 IFTPPSAEEKGTAF
-129 KMAEELIQ
+129 EMAQDLIK
-137 ILESI
+137 ILEDI
-142 MNKNPD
+142 MNKHPS

-159 TNDKNIMQVVYG
+159 TNEKGVMQVVYG

-184 IKLFSD
+184 IKVFSD

-211 DENKNWGGLSP
+211 DSNKNWGGLSP
-222 FGREVVAEMNKQGVM
+222 FGRKVVAEMNKQGVM

-249 EVLRLTKTP
+249 EVLKLTKTP

-278 DDMLQELA
+278 DDMLRELA

-308 KLVVTVQDVA
+308 NLIVTVKDVA
-318 DHIDRVKNLVGIE
+318 DHIDRVKELVGID

-344 FPVGLEDTSSYPNLI
+344 FPVGLEDTSTYPNLI
-359 EELLKRNYSKE
+359 KELLNRNYTKE
-370 EIKQIFGGNL
+370 EIEKIFGGNL

>member
-1 MTLIRF
+1 MIILRTITLI
-7 VTFLCFLLISPIS
+7 CFLLISHLS
-20 FSENQ
+20 FTEYR

-44 RKRERERDEIKD
+44 KKRERDKINN
-56 LAQELAQEI
+56 LAQELAQEMI
-65 LIIDTHIDTPIQL
+65 IIDTHLDTPIQL
-78 YIQQDKNGSYEDI
+78 YMQQSKNGFYEDI
-91 TKPSSLHFDFD
+91 TKASSLHFDFD

-115 IFTPPSAEEKGTSF
+115 IFTPPSAEEKGTAF
-129 KMAEELIQ
+129 EMAKDLIQ
-137 ILESI
+137 ILEDI
-142 MNKNPD
+142 MNKHPS

-159 TNDKNIMQVVYG
+159 TNEKSVMQVVYG

-179 SKLSN
+179 NKLSN
-184 IKLFSD
+184 IKVFSD

-211 DENKNWGGLSP
+211 DSNKNWGGLSP
-222 FGREVVAEMNKQGVM
+222 FGRKVVAEMNKQGVM

-249 EVLRLTKTP
+249 EVLKLTKTP

-278 DDMLQELA
+278 DDMLRELA

-308 KLVVTVQDVA
+308 NLIVTVKDVA
-318 DHIDRVKNLVGIE
+318 DHIDRVKKLVGID

-344 FPVGLEDTSSYPNLI
+344 FPVGLEDTSTYPNLI
-359 EELLKRNYSKE
+359 KELLNRNYTKE
-370 EIKQIFGGNL
+370 EIEKIFGGNL